1 MNAASDF
8 PASPATEAAALTALE
23 TPALVL
29 DAARMQANARMMLDR
44 ARTLGVTLRPHVKTA
59 KCLEVALAAC
69 GGQPGPITVSTLK
82 EAERFHAAGYT
93 DILYAVGIA
102 PNKLAH
108 VARLRRAG
116 CDLKIILDNASAAE
130 AVVQARMAEAVDLPC
145 LLEIDCDGL
154 RGGLRPD
161 DPALVAVAGRLRDG
175 GVTVAGVLTH
185 AGDSYNCRGE
195 AAIAAMAEQERAA
208 CVQAA
213 ERLRA
218 AGHACPIVSVGSTP
232 TARYARH
239 LDGVTE
245 LRAGVYIFFDLVMAG
260 IGACTQDEIALSV
273 LVTVLGH
280 QADKGWI
287 LTDGGWMA
295 MSRDRG
301 TARQPVDQGYGAVC
315 DAAGRPIEGLRMIDA
330 NQEHGILAFAGDAT
344 GRDLAAQ
351 FPVGTLLRILPNH
364 ACATGAQHPA
374 YHVVRGES
382 PRVEAVWARFSG
394 W

>member
-1 MNAASDF
+1 MLLDTT
-8 PASPATEAAALTALE
+8 SPATAAASLTSLE

-29 DAARMQANARMMLDR
+29 DAERMQANARMMQER
-44 ARTLGVTLRPHVKTA
+44 AISLGVALRPHVKTA

-69 GGQPGPITVSTLK
+69 GGTPGPITVSTLK
-82 EAERFHAAGYT
+82 EAEQFFAAGYT

-102 PNKLAH
+102 PGKLAH

-116 CDLKIILDNASAAE
+116 CDLKILLDNAALAQ
-130 AVVQARMAEAVDLPC
+130 AVAQARLTEAVDLPT
-145 LLEIDCDGL
+145 LLEIDSDGH
-154 RGGLRPD
+154 RSGLKPD
-161 DPALVAVAGRLRDG
+161 DPALVAIANQLRDS

-185 AGDSYNCRGE
+185 AGESYNCRTPAE
-195 AAIAAMAEQERAA
+195 IEAMAKRERAA

-213 ERLRA
+213 ENLRA

-232 TARYARH
+232 TARYTRN

-260 IGACTQDEIALSV
+260 LGVCTLDEIALSV

-280 QADKGWI
+280 QTDRGWI

-301 TARQPVDQGYGAVC
+301 TSRQPVDQGYGLVC
-315 DAAGRPIEGLRMIDA
+315 DLTGQPIAGLNMRDA
-330 NQEHGILAFAGDAT
+330 NQEHGILAFDPALGP
-344 GRDLAAQ
+344 RDVQAE
-351 FPVGTLLRILPNH
+351 FPVGTMLRILPNH
-364 ACATGAQHPA
+364 ACSTGAQHSA
-374 YHVVRGES
+374 YQVVRGAS
-382 PRVEAVWARFSG
+382 THIDAIWPRFNG

>member
-1 MNAASDF
+1 MPLDTTSPASAAAS
-8 PASPATEAAALTALE
+8 LTSLE

-29 DAARMQANARMMLDR
+29 DAERMQANARMMQER
-44 ARTLGVTLRPHVKTA
+44 AISLGVALRPHVKTA
-59 KCLEVALAAC
+59 KCLEVAQAAC
-69 GGQPGPITVSTLK
+69 GGMPGPITVSTLK
-82 EAERFHAAGYT
+82 EAEQFFAAGYT

-102 PNKLAH
+102 PGKLAH

-116 CDLKIILDNASAAE
+116 CDLKILVDNAALAQ
-130 AVVQARMAEAVDLPC
+130 AVAQARLTEAVDLPT
-145 LLEIDCDGL
+145 LLEIDSDRHRSGL
-154 RGGLRPD
+154 KPD
-161 DPALVAVAGRLRDG
+161 DPALLAVASQLRDG

-185 AGDSYNCRGE
+185 AGESYNCRSRAE
-195 AAIAAMAEQERAA
+195 IEAMAEQERAA

-213 ERLRA
+213 ENLRA

-232 TARYARH
+232 TARYVRN

-260 IGACTQDEIALSV
+260 LGVCTLDEIALSV

-280 QADKGWI
+280 QADRGWL

-301 TARQPVDQGYGAVC
+301 TARQAVDQGYGLVC
-315 DAAGRPIEGLRMIDA
+315 DLAGQPIAGLQMRDA
-330 NQEHGILAFAGDAT
+330 NQEHGILAFDTPQGA
-344 GRDLAAQ
+344 RDLQAE
-351 FPVGTLLRILPNH
+351 FPVGTMLRILPNH
-364 ACATGAQHPA
+364 ACSTGAQHSA
-374 YHVVRGES
+374 YQVVRGASTHIEAIW
-382 PRVEAVWARFSG
+382 PRFNG